1 MYNKP
6 TKRFPK
12 RLAKLLFPEI
22 DQKNIVSAHLQIIG
36 YLTIKLNDGSTKLKK
51 LPSNLTPELMA
62 KLERRIVVGNLILQ
76 GYSLK
81 KLANGYKCITGTG
94 EEYYMEEESC
104 DCKDFSYGMNEREP
118 CKHLLFKDGLAEIYE
133 EIYSE
138 LNKSD

>member
-12 RLAKLLFPEI
+12 RLANFLCPEI
-22 DQKNIVSAHLQIIG
+22 DFKNIVSANLEVIG
-36 YLTIKLNDGSTKLKK
+36 YLTIKLNDGSTKTKK
-51 LPSNLTPELMA
+51 LPNNLTPELMA
-62 KLERRIVVGNLILQ
+62 KLERRIIVGNLILQ

-81 KLANGYKCITGTG
+81 KLNNGYKCITGTG

-104 DCKDFSYGMNEREP
+104 ECKDFGYGMGEKEP
-118 CKHLLFKDGLAEIYE
+118 CKHLLFKDGLTELCQ

-138 LNKSD
+138 LD